1 MSNST
6 IILCCVLFL
15 TFLVLISYHL
25 IKLKIRENF
34 AKKFEIND
42 LVKITTFNHD
52 LDLKKYYPVVGWN
65 THYFFINDD
74 DKTYRCEWG
83 DLDYNKS
90 LEWRT
95 HFLECEKFMGKTPGF
110 DHKLND
116 NLETKVSNGNFHN
129 VSINLMNETQC
140 HTYLKLAI
148 DEENFEAAE
157 LIKKRLENFR

>member
-1 MSNST
+1 MSKQLVILCSIPII
-6 IILCCVLFL
+6 IILFS
-15 TFLVLISYHL
+15 ISYYL
-25 IKLKIRENF
+25 IRKKIRENL

-52 LDLKKYYPVVGWN
+52 LDPKKFYPVVGWN
-65 THYFFINDD
+65 SYYFFIDNDD
-74 DKTYRCEWG
+74 TTYRCEWG
-83 DLDYNKS
+83 DLVINKS

-110 DHKLND
+110 NAELGGYM
-116 NLETKVSNGNFHN
+116 TSNKNFHN

-148 DEENFEAAE
+148 DEENFEASE